1 MSDISSQNLA
11 AALIRDKRTELIID
25 MAFNSFVSI
34 DAEGRIVDW
43 NRRAEQVFG
52 WTREEVQGKT
62 LPETIIPERFQDAHV
77 QGLARY
83 LLTGEAH
90 VINKRVEVSA
100 RKKSGEEI
108 PVELGVFPVTLD
120 DGMMFCAFLEDISER
135 KDAEAQLVKTTEE
148 LMRSNRDLEFFA
160 YVAAHDLREPLRT
173 IVSFSKLL
181 EMDLDKDLS
190 EDSRENLTFMVDAAK
205 RMQNLIDALLSY
217 SRVQTRAGAMVEAPL
232 DKILEKV
239 IVNLKTGLQEVSAQV
254 SHTELPTVTG
264 DPSQLAQLLQ
274 NLLAN
279 SIRFHAEE
287 PLKISISATLQN
299 SLWEI
304 AVSDNGIGLD
314 MEYKERIFQ
323 MFQRLHSQ
331 GEYPGTGMGLA
342 ICKKIVERHGGTI
355 TVESELGRGATFKF
369 TLPADSQGASE
380 E

>member
-1 MSDISSQNLA
+1 
-11 AALIRDKRTELIID
+11 
-25 MAFNSFVSI
+25 
-34 DAEGRIVDW
+34 
-43 NRRAEQVFG
+43 
-52 WTREEVQGKT
+52 
-62 LPETIIPERFQDAHV
+62 
-77 QGLARY
+77 
-83 LLTGEAH
+83 
-90 VINKRVEVSA
+90 
-100 RKKSGEEI
+100 
-108 PVELGVFPVTLD
+108 
-120 DGMMFCAFLEDISER
+120 
-135 KDAEAQLVKTTEE
+135 
-148 LMRSNRDLEFFA
+148 
-160 YVAAHDLREPLRT
+160 
-173 IVSFSKLL
+173 
-181 EMDLDKDLS
+181 
-190 EDSRENLTFMVDAAK
+190 
-205 RMQNLIDALLSY
+205 
-217 SRVQTRAGAMVEAPL
+217 MVEAPL